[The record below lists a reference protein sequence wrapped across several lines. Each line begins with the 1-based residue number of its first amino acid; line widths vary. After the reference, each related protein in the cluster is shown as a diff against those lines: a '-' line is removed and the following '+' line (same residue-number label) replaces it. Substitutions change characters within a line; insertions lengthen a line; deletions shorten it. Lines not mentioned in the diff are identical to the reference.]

1 MLVLAFPSDAVC
13 APRARW
19 DVRQVVLCNLRWR
32 RHAWVTEAA
41 RLLCLLLSVESISC
55 VDLLSD

>member
-41 RLLCLLLSVESISC
+41 RLLCLLLSAKSIFC
-55 VDLLSD
+55 ADFLSD